1 MAILNSNDFKILSCI
16 VDKENDLGMCE
27 ARGITKKAL
36 AKRSNLSE
44 STINRSIKKLLDE
57 ELIANA
63 IKQINTNAYYIT
75 LKGENRMD
83 EIFKTNKRS
92 GDNE

>member
-1 MAILNSNDFKILSCI
+1 MTILNSNDFRILSSI
-16 VDKENDLGMCE
+16 VDKEHDLGMCE

-36 AKRSNLSE
+36 VEKTNLSD

-63 IKQINTNAYYIT
+63 IKQINTKAYYLT
-75 LKGENRMD
+75 LKGEERMNQV
-83 EIFKTNKRS
+83 FNKPKRE
-92 GDNE
+92 GE

>member
-1 MAILNSNDFKILSCI
+1 MTILNSNDFRILSCI
-16 VDKENDLGMCE
+16 VDKDKDLGMCE

-36 AKRSNLSE
+36 AEKTSLSD

-63 IKQINTNAYYIT
+63 IKQINTKAYYIT
-75 LKGENRMD
+75 IKGENRMD
-83 EIFKTNKRS
+83 EVFKKSKR
-92 GDNE
+92 EKE